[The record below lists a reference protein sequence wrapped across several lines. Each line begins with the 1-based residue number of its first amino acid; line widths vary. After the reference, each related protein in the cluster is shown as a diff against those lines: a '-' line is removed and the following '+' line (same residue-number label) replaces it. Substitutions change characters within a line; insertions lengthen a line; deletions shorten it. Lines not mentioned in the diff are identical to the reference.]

1 MSHLE
6 CGICLQIMEQPT
18 TLPCGHSFC
27 RDRCLLPSK
36 KHSSTCPQCR
46 EVIPSMC
53 HRINITLRDIIESS
67 TQHSPEPQLCK
78 GCEEAPANLFCSDCD
93 ACFCQKCS
101 VLVHSVKLFQSH
113 NIVPLSERSN
123 VSLPK
128 CPHHKAKQI
137 EHYCTKCK
145 VALCDSCGLLQGHS
159 LHHEALV
166 SFSQAKEA
174 FTKQVQEFQA
184 NTSTITPLLVQSG
197 DKVESVV
204 RETLNQSQSIL
215 HDLIGDLIRQSGL
228 KIQQLESSNTVEESL
243 AFDGAAKGR
252 AQEEIQKIYNVV
264 DEFKTTLFSCFDN
277 LESETIGFKLYLLG
291 KLLGKE
297 LIDVDKLNISKRAQ
311 ELVFAAQIGHDCVP
325 SRDEIDELIPLE
337 IDFELKQKLIIN
349 FINNSKSINVS
360 DFIWLF
366 NLESNL
372 VSNIDFDLVISKL
385 EFGRFSNQEFINIVN
400 YAIQHSTSLLLSK
413 VIDNYSFEIVPELP
427 TIPGNLLSSITLTN
441 SLNKMKEEWLEKVIK
456 KNCSRDNIGE
466 ISRSLLGRELM
477 TKTISV
483 GVWVD
488 SGWITELP
496 TKLNKGLTENWGDLE
511 VVINSSSNA
520 INNYNELEPFDVVV
534 LCPYQVSCP
543 GQYLNQLL
551 EAGKGLVLF
560 NFYPSSSPQGF
571 NYSCFSGGNWA
582 FLGSLQNIVKTKA
595 NDPIFTNV
603 NSFAVPWARKDAQ
616 LVNGTLLASVSNG
629 SPLIAKNEIGQ
640 GRIVEFGCVYWS
652 SDVNSNGWQS
662 STDGHRLFANSIVW
676 ASKGI

>member
-1 MSHLE
+1 
-6 CGICLQIMEQPT
+6 MEQPT

-67 TQHSPEPQLCK
+67 SQHSPEPQLCK
-78 GCEEAPANLFCSDCD
+78 GCEEAPVTLFCSDCEIS
-93 ACFCQKCS
+93 FCEKCS
-101 VLVHSVKLFQSH
+101 THVHSVKVFQSH
-113 NIVPLSERSN
+113 SIVPLSERSN

-128 CPHHKAKQI
+128 CPHHKGKQI

-174 FTKQVQEFQA
+174 FTKQIQEFQA
-184 NTSTITPLLVQSG
+184 NTSTITPLVVQSG

-204 RETLNQSQSIL
+204 RETLNQSQSFL

-243 AFDGAAKGR
+243 AFDGAAKER

-264 DEFKTTLFSCFDN
+264 DEFKTSLFSCFDN
-277 LESETIGFKLYLLG
+277 LESETIGFKLSLLG
-291 KLLGKE
+291 KLLGKK
-297 LIDVDKLNISKRAQ
+297 LINVDKLNISKRAQ
-311 ELVFAAQIGHDCVP
+311 ELVFAAQIGQDCVP
-325 SRDEIDELIPLE
+325 SRDEIGELIPLE
-337 IDFELKQKLIIN
+337 IDLELKQKLIIN

-366 NLESNL
+366 NLESKL
-372 VSNIDFDLVISKL
+372 VSKIDFDLVIPKL
-385 EFGRFSNQEFINIVN
+385 EFGRFSNQEFINVVN
-400 YAIQHSTSLLLSK
+400 FALQHSNSLLLSK
-413 VIDNYSFEIVPELP
+413 VIDNYSFELVPELP
-427 TIPGNLLSSITLTN
+427 TIPSNLLSNITLTN
-441 SLNKMKEEWLEKVIK
+441 SLNKRKEEWLEKVIK
-456 KNCSRDNIGE
+456 KNCSSHNIGE
-466 ISRSLLGRELM
+466 ISRNLLGRELM
-477 TKTISV
+477 SKISV
-483 GVWVD
+483 GVWVCSPHIND
-488 SGWITELP
+488 LTIN
-496 TKLNKGLTENWGDLE
+496 LNKCLTENWGDLE
-511 VVINSSSNA
+511 VVINSSGNA

-534 LCPYQVSCP
+534 VDPGNVLCP

-560 NFYPSSSPQGF
+560 NWYPSSSPQGF
-571 NYSCFSGGNWA
+571 NYSCFSGGEWA
-582 FLGSLQNIVKTKA
+582 KFGSQQNIVKTKS

-603 NSFAVPWARKDAQ
+603 NSFVVPYARKDAQ

-640 GRIVEFGCVYWS
+640 GRMVEFGCFYGS
-652 SDVNSNGWQS
+652 SDVHSSAGWQS

>member
-1 MSHLE
+1 
-6 CGICLQIMEQPT
+6 MEQPT

-36 KHSSTCPQCR
+36 KHNSTCPQCR
-46 EVIPSMC
+46 EEIPSMC

-67 TQHSPEPQLCK
+67 TQHSPEPQHCK
-78 GCEEAPANLFCSDCD
+78 GCEEAPATLFCSNCD
-93 ACFCQKCS
+93 LSFCEKCS
-101 VLVHSVKLFQSH
+101 AGVHAMKAFQSH
-113 NIVPLSERSN
+113 NVVPLSERSK

-128 CPHHKAKQI
+128 CPHHKGKQI

-174 FTKQVQEFQA
+174 FTKQIEEFQA
-184 NTSTITPLLVQSG
+184 NTSTITPLVVQSA

-215 HDLIGDLIRQSGL
+215 HDLIGDLIRQSGTKL
-228 KIQQLESSNTVEESL
+228 QQLESSNTVEESL
-243 AFDGAAKGR
+243 AFDGAAKER
-252 AQEEIQKIYNVV
+252 AEEEIQKIFNVV
-264 DEFKTTLFSCFDN
+264 DEFKTSLFTCFDN
-277 LESETIGFKLYLLG
+277 LESETIGFKLSLLA
-291 KLLGKE
+291 KLLGKQ

-311 ELVFAAQIGHDCVP
+311 ELVFAAQIGQDCVP

-337 IDFELKQKLIIN
+337 IDSELKQKLIIN
-349 FINNSKSINVS
+349 FVKNSKSINVS

-372 VSNIDFDLVISKL
+372 VSNIDFDLVIAKL
-385 EFGRFSNQEFINIVN
+385 EFGGFSNHEFFNVFN
-400 YAIQHSTSLLLSK
+400 FAIQHSNSLLLGK
-413 VIDNYSFEIVPELP
+413 VIDNYSFELVPELP
-427 TIPGNLLSSITLTN
+427 TIPSNLLSNITLTN
-441 SLNKMKEEWLEKVIK
+441 SLNKRKEEWLEKVIK

-466 ISRSLLGRELM
+466 ISRNLLGRELM
-477 TKTISV
+477 SKISV
-483 GVWVD
+483 GVWGD
-488 SGWITELP
+488 SGFIIELP
-496 TKLNKGLTENWGDLE
+496 TKLNQGLTENWGDLE
-511 VVINSSSNA
+511 VVINSSGND

-534 LCPYQVSCP
+534 LCPRLLSCP
-543 GQYLNQLL
+543 GQYLNKLL

-560 NFYPSSSPQGF
+560 NNYPPKSPQGF
-571 NYSCFSGGNWA
+571 NYSCFSGGKWA
-582 FLGSLQNIVKTKA
+582 DLGSQQNIVKTKS

-603 NSFAVPWARKDAQ
+603 NSFAVPYARKDAQ

-640 GRIVEFGCVYWS
+640 GRIVEFGCNEWS
-652 SDVNSNGWQS
+652 SDINSAGWQS

-676 ASKGI
+676 ASKGT

>member
-6 CGICLQIMEQPT
+6 CGICLHIMEQPT

-36 KHSSTCPQCR
+36 KHNSTCPQCR
-46 EVIPSMC
+46 EEIPSMS

-67 TQHSPEPQLCK
+67 SQHSPESQLCK
-78 GCEEAPANLFCSDCD
+78 GCEEAPATLFCSDCD
-93 ACFCQKCS
+93 SSFCKNCS
-101 VLVHSVKLFQSH
+101 DQAHTLKLFQSH

-174 FTKQVQEFQA
+174 FTKQIQEFQA
-184 NTSTITPLLVQSG
+184 RASTITPLVVQSG

-204 RETLNQSQSIL
+204 RETLNQSKSIL
-215 HDLIGDLIRQSGL
+215 HDFVGDLIRQSGTKL
-228 KIQQLESSNTVEESL
+228 QQLESSNTVEESL
-243 AFDGAAKGR
+243 AFDGAAKER

-264 DEFKTTLFSCFDN
+264 DEFKTILFSCFDN
-277 LESETIGFKLYLLG
+277 LESETIGFKLSLLG
-291 KLLGKE
+291 KLLGKQ

-311 ELVFAAQIGHDCVP
+311 ELVFAAQIGQDCVP
-325 SRDEIDELIPLE
+325 SRDEIDELIPLD

-372 VSNIDFDLVISKL
+372 VSNIDFDLVIAKL
-385 EFGRFSNQEFINIVN
+385 EFGRFSNQEFINVVN
-400 YAIQHSTSLLLSK
+400 FAIQHSNSLLLSK

-427 TIPGNLLSSITLTN
+427 TIPSNLLSNITLTN
-441 SLNKMKEEWLEKVIK
+441 SLNKRKEEWLEKVIK

-466 ISRSLLGRELM
+466 ISRNLLGRELM
-477 TKTISV
+477 TKISV
-483 GVWVD
+483 GVWVNPHRIND
-488 SGWITELP
+488 LT

-511 VVINSSSNA
+511 VVINWRSKV

-534 LCPYQVSCP
+534 LSQCFNCP
-543 GQYLNQLL
+543 GRYLNQLL
-551 EAGKGLVLF
+551 EAGKGLVLLTF
-560 NFYPSSSPQGF
+560 CSSSSPQGF
-571 NYSCFSGGNWA
+571 NYSCFSGGEWTR
-582 FLGSLQNIVKTKA
+582 LGSQHNMVKTKA

-603 NSFAVPWARKDAQ
+603 NSFAVPWVRKDAQ

-640 GRIVEFGCVYWS
+640 GRIVEFGCVGWS
-652 SDVNSNGWQS
+652 SDVDSAGWQS

>member
-1 MSHLE
+1 
-6 CGICLQIMEQPT
+6 MEQPT

-36 KHSSTCPQCR
+36 KHNSTCPQCR
-46 EVIPSMC
+46 EEIPSMS

-67 TQHSPEPQLCK
+67 SQHSPEPQLCK
-78 GCEEAPANLFCSDCD
+78 GCEDAPATLFCSDCD
-93 ACFCQKCS
+93 SSLCKNCS
-101 VLVHSVKLFQSH
+101 DHAHILKMFQSH

-174 FTKQVQEFQA
+174 FTKQIEEFQA
-184 NTSTITPLLVQSG
+184 RASTITPLVVQSG

-215 HDLIGDLIRQSGL
+215 HDLIGDLIRQSGTKL
-228 KIQQLESSNTVEESL
+228 QQLESSNTVEESL
-243 AFDGAAKGR
+243 AFDGAAKER

-264 DEFKTTLFSCFDN
+264 DQFKTTLFSCFDN
-277 LESETIGFKLYLLG
+277 LESETIGFKLSLLG

-297 LIDVDKLNISKRAQ
+297 LIDVDKLNISKTAQ
-311 ELVFAAQIGHDCVP
+311 ELVFAAQIGQDCVP
-325 SRDEIDELIPLE
+325 SRDEIDEFIPLE
-337 IDFELKQKLIIN
+337 IDLELKQILIIN

-372 VSNIDFDLVISKL
+372 VSHIDSHLVISKL

-400 YAIQHSTSLLLSK
+400 FAIQQSNSLLLSK
-413 VIDNYSFEIVPELP
+413 VIDNYSFQLVPELP
-427 TIPGNLLSSITLTN
+427 TIPINLLSNITLTN
-441 SLNKMKEEWLEKVIK
+441 SLNKRKEEWLEKVIK

-466 ISRSLLGRELM
+466 ISRNLLGRELM
-477 TKTISV
+477 TKISV
-483 GVWVD
+483 GVWAYSNHIND
-488 SGWITELP
+488 LT

-511 VVINSSSNA
+511 VVINSCGND
-520 INNYNELEPFDVVV
+520 INNYKQLEPFDVVV
-534 LCPYQVSCP
+534 LSPADVPCP

-560 NFYPSSSPQGF
+560 NWGPSSSPQGF
-571 NYSCFSGGNWA
+571 NYSCFSGGGIYN
-582 FLGSLQNIVKTKA
+582 LGSQQNIVKTKS

-603 NSFAVPWARKDAQ
+603 NSFAVPYARKDAQ

-640 GRIVEFGCVYWS
+640 GRIVEFGCGNWS
-652 SDVNSNGWQS
+652 SDINSGDGWQS
-662 STDGHRLFANSIVW
+662 STDGHRLFANSIAW

>member
-1 MSHLE
+1 
-6 CGICLQIMEQPT
+6 MEQPT

-36 KHSSTCPQCR
+36 KHNSTCPQCR
-46 EVIPSMC
+46 EEIPSMC

-78 GCEEAPANLFCSDCD
+78 GCEDAAATLFCSDCD
-93 ACFCQKCS
+93 SSFCKNCS
-101 VLVHSVKLFQSH
+101 DQAHTLKLFQSH

-128 CPHHKAKQI
+128 CPHHKGKQI

-174 FTKQVQEFQA
+174 FTKQIEEFQA
-184 NTSTITPLLVQSG
+184 KASTITPLVAQSG

-215 HDLIGDLIRQSGL
+215 HDLIGDLIRQSGTKL
-228 KIQQLESSNTVEESL
+228 QQFESSNTVEESL
-243 AFDGAAKGR
+243 AFDGSAKER

-264 DEFKTTLFSCFDN
+264 DEFKSSLFSCFDN
-277 LESETIGFKLYLLG
+277 LESETIGFKLSLL

-311 ELVFAAQIGHDCVP
+311 ELVFAAQIGQDCVP
-325 SRDEIDELIPLE
+325 PRDEIDELIHLE
-337 IDFELKQKLIIN
+337 IDLELKQKLIIN
-349 FINNSKSINVS
+349 FVTNSKSINVS

-385 EFGRFSNQEFINIVN
+385 EFGRVSNQEFINVVN
-400 YAIQHSTSLLLSK
+400 FAIQHSNSLLLSK
-413 VIDNYSFEIVPELP
+413 VIDNYSFELFPELP
-427 TIPGNLLSSITLTN
+427 TIPSNLLSNITLTN
-441 SLNKMKEEWLEKVIK
+441 SLNKTKEEWLEKVIK

-466 ISRSLLGRELM
+466 ISRNLLGRELII
-477 TKTISV
+477 KPISV
-483 GVWVD
+483 GVWVY
-488 SGWITELP
+488 SGHINDLT

-511 VVINSSSNA
+511 VVINSSGND

-534 LCPYQVSCP
+534 LSPYHVSCP

-551 EAGKGLVLF
+551 EAGQGLVLF
-560 NFYPSSSPQGF
+560 NWNPQKSPQGF
-571 NYSCFSGGNWA
+571 NYSCFSEGKWSN
-582 FLGSLQNIVKTKA
+582 LGSQQNIVKTKS

-603 NSFAVPWARKDAQ
+603 NSFAVPNARKDAQ

-629 SPLIAKNEIGQ
+629 SPLIAKNEIEQ
-640 GRIVEFGCVYWS
+640 GRMVEFGCVYWS
-652 SDVNSNGWQS
+652 SDLNSSSGWQS
-662 STDGHRLFANSIVW
+662 STDGHRLIANSIVW

>member
-36 KHSSTCPQCR
+36 KHNSTCPQCR
-46 EVIPSMC
+46 EEIPSMC
-53 HRINITLRDIIESS
+53 HRINITLRDIIDSS
-67 TQHSPEPQLCK
+67 SQHSPEPQLCK
-78 GCEEAPANLFCSDCD
+78 GCEDAPATLFCSDCD
-93 ACFCQKCS
+93 ASLCKNCS
-101 VLVHSVKLFQSH
+101 DHVHSVKMFQSH

-128 CPHHKAKQI
+128 CLHHKGKQI

-174 FTKQVQEFQA
+174 FTKQIEEFQA
-184 NTSTITPLLVQSG
+184 NTSTIIPLVAQSG

-215 HDLIGDLIRQSGL
+215 HDLIGDLIRQSGTKL
-228 KIQQLESSNTVEESL
+228 HQLESSNTVEESL
-243 AFDGAAKGR
+243 AVDGAAKER

-264 DEFKTTLFSCFDN
+264 NEFKTTFFICFDN
-277 LESETIGFKLYLLG
+277 LESETIGFKLSLLG

-311 ELVFAAQIGHDCVP
+311 ELVFAAQIGQDCVP

-337 IDFELKQKLIIN
+337 IDLELKQKLIIN

-366 NLESNL
+366 NLESHL
-372 VSNIDFDLVISKL
+372 VSNIDSDLVIPKL
-385 EFGRFSNQEFINIVN
+385 EFGRFSNQEFINVVN
-400 YAIQHSTSLLLSK
+400 FALQHSNSLLLSK
-413 VIDNYSFEIVPELP
+413 VIDNYSFELVPELP
-427 TIPGNLLSSITLTN
+427 TIPSNLLSNITLTN
-441 SLNKMKEEWLEKVIK
+441 SLNKRKEEWLEKVIK
-456 KNCSRDNIGE
+456 KNCSRDNVGE
-466 ISRSLLGRELM
+466 ISRNLLGRELM
-477 TKTISV
+477 TKISV
-483 GVWVD
+483 GVWVF
-488 SGWITELP
+488 SGHINYLT
-496 TKLNKGLTENWGDLE
+496 TFLNKGLTENWGDLE

-520 INNYNELEPFDVVV
+520 FNNYNELEPFDVVV
-534 LCPYQVSCP
+534 VSPYHVSCP
-543 GQYLNQLL
+543 GQYLNQLI

-560 NFYPSSSPQGF
+560 NWYPQRSPQGF
-571 NYSCFSGGNWA
+571 NYSCFSGGTWTE
-582 FLGSLQNIVKTKA
+582 FGSQQNMVKTKS

-603 NSFAVPWARKDAQ
+603 NSFVVREARKDAQ

-629 SPLIAKNEIGQ
+629 SSLIAKNEIGQ

-652 SDVNSNGWQS
+652 SDIGSSGWQS

>member
-36 KHSSTCPQCR
+36 KHNSTCPQCR
-46 EVIPSMC
+46 EEIPSMC
-53 HRINITLRDIIESS
+53 HRINFTLRDIIEASS
-67 TQHSPEPQLCK
+67 QHSPLSEPCFE
-78 GCEEAPANLFCSDCD
+78 CEQAPATLFCADCERS
-93 ACFCQKCS
+93 FCQDCS
-101 VLVHSVKLFQSH
+101 SFLHRPKTFQSH
-113 NIVPLSERSN
+113 TVVPLSERSN

-128 CPHHKAKQI
+128 CPHHKNKEI
-137 EHYCTKCK
+137 EHYCTNCK
-145 VALCDSCGLLQGHS
+145 VALCDSCGLLHGHS
-159 LHHEALV
+159 QHHEALV

-174 FTKQVQEFQA
+174 FAKQMEEFQV
-184 NTSTITPLLVQSG
+184 NVSTITPSLAQSG
-197 DKVESVV
+197 DRVESVM
-204 RETLNQSQSIL
+204 RESLNQTQSIL

-228 KIQQLESSNTVEESL
+228 KLKQLESSKTVEESL
-243 AFDGAAKGR
+243 AFDGNGKER
-252 AQEEIQKIYNVV
+252 AEEEIQKIYNVV
-264 DEFKTTLFSCFDN
+264 DEFQTTLFSCFDN
-277 LESETIGFKLYLLG
+277 LESETMGFKLSLLG
-291 KLLGKE
+291 KLFGKE

-311 ELVFAAQIGHDCVP
+311 ELVFAAQIGQDCVP
-325 SRDEIDELIPLE
+325 LRDEIDELIPLE
-337 IDFELKQKLIIN
+337 IDLKLKQKLIIS

-400 YAIQHSTSLLLSK
+400 FAIKHSNSLLLSK
-413 VIDNYSFEIVPELP
+413 VIDNYSFELVPELP
-427 TIPGNLLSSITLTN
+427 TIPSNLLSNITLTN
-441 SLNKMKEEWLEKVIK
+441 SLNKRKEEWLEKVIK

-466 ISRSLLGRELM
+466 ISRNLFGRELIF
-477 TKTISV
+477 TSV

-488 SGWITELP
+488 STTIKDLT
-496 TKLNKGLTENWGDLE
+496 TKLNKGFTENWGDLE
-511 VVINSSSNA
+511 VVINSSSNN

-534 LCPYQVSCP
+534 LAFNVQCP

-560 NFYPSSSPQGF
+560 KWGPFSLSKGF
-571 NYSCFSGGNWA
+571 NYSCLSGGN
-582 FLGSLQNIVKTKA
+582 FTLLGSQQNIVKTKS

-603 NSFAVPWARKDAQ
+603 NSFAVPSARKDAQ

-640 GRIVEFGCVYWS
+640 GRIVEFGCLCYS
-652 SDVNSNGWQS
+652 SDFNSDGGWQS

-676 ASKGI
+676 ASKRI